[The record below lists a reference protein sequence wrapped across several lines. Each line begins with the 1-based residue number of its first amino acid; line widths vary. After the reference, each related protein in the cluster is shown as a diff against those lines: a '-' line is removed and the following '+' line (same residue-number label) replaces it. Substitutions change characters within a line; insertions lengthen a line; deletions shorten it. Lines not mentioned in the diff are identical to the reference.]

1 VTPNAHVAQIPWEY
15 LVAII
20 VGAFGA
26 FGTLLGFLI
35 KAVDRAAR
43 NHWQQKFDEMVKDAA
58 AVNVQ
63 VQTALAQQVARI
75 GQYFE
80 AHDRL
85 RDKWEEFLREYLK
98 IDSTRGQKIDA
109 LFRVV
114 DQMQDAVREIPP
126 NVNSKI
132 EEAFTHSLS
141 ELKLYV
147 RDQLREERNVR

>member
-1 VTPNAHVAQIPWEY
+1 MQIPWEY
-15 LVAII
+15 VIPVI

-26 FGTLLGFLI
+26 FGTVLGFLI
-35 KAVDRAAR
+35 KSVDKAAR
-43 NHWQQKFDEMVKDAA
+43 NHWKQKFDQLEKDTQLATRHTEEM
-58 AVNVQ
+58 
-63 VQTALAQQVARI
+63 LGAQAQRI
-75 GQYFE
+75 TQYFE

-85 RDKWEEFLREYLK
+85 RDRWEEFLREYLK

-114 DQMQDAVREIPP
+114 DQMQAAVREISP
-126 NVNSKI
+126 NVNTKI

-147 RDQLREERNVR
+147 RDQLREERHGK

>member
-1 VTPNAHVAQIPWEY
+1 MPNPVAQIPWEY

-26 FGTLLGFLI
+26 FGTLLGFLVR
-35 KAVDRAAR
+35 AVDKAAR
-43 NHWQQKFDEMVKDAA
+43 NYWKQKFDQLVKDTESTRR
-58 AVNVQ
+58 Q
-63 VQTALAQQVARI
+63 MEGALEAQSQRI
-75 GQYFE
+75 SQYFE

-85 RDKWEEFLREYLK
+85 RDRWEEFLREYLK
-98 IDSTRGQKIDA
+98 IDSTRGTKIDA

-114 DQMQDAVREIPP
+114 DQMQIAVREILP

-147 RDQLREERNVR
+147 RDQLREERNAK